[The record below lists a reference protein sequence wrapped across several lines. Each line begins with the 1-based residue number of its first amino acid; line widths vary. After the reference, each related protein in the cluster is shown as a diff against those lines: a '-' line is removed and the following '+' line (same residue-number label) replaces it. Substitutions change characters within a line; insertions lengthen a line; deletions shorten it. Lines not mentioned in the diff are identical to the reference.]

1 MTTPLGDSV
10 NQPSAQPP
18 TPKKLQGRTIDLIHL
33 SPSHTEAL
41 WSLVGGTS
49 DPTKASA
56 WTYLPEGPYPETD
69 FDKFQVSVTTKC
81 NSTDPLFYAIVDK
94 TQKVL
99 GWITLMSI
107 VPEQLRLEIGWVLF
121 SPALQRTTGAS
132 EASYLLLKY
141 AFEELGYRRV
151 EWKCNALNKGSR
163 RAAERLGFVFEG
175 VFRQHMVVKGR
186 NRDTAWFS
194 MLREEWDGR
203 GVKEALEGWL
213 AEDNFDESGAQ
224 RRGLEAIREELLGK
238 STKN

>member
-1 MTTPLGDSV
+1 MWSKVGTCFGV
-10 NQPSAQPP
+10 Q
-18 TPKKLQGRTIDLIHL
+18 LQGRTIDLIHL
-33 SPSHTEAL
+33 SPSHAEAL
-41 WSLVGGTS
+41 WPLVGGTS
-49 DPTKASA
+49 DPNKAST
-56 WTYLPEGPYPETD
+56 WTYLPEGPYPEAD
-69 FDKFQVSVTTKC
+69 FDKFQASVTTKC
-81 NSTDPLFYAIVDK
+81 SSTDPLFYAIVDK
-94 TQKVL
+94 SQQVL

-121 SPALQRTTGAS
+121 SPALQRTTGAT

-151 EWKCNALNKGSR
+151 EWKCNALNEGSK

-194 MLREEWDGR
+194 MLKEEWDSR

-213 AEDNFDESGAQ
+213 AEENFDESGAQ
-224 RRGLEAIREELLGK
+224 RRGLEGIKKEILGRN
-238 STKN
+238 SKN